1 MVPLPWLRAGEGE
14 LSVKLICLA
23 VVICAVCAGCMAAPK
38 VLLYGP
44 AYPAKPADARIDVY
58 NATRP
63 DVAFFEIAQIS
74 CGDTEDDWNM
84 KQILIKARE
93 VGADA
98 VIITGRSGT
107 YGMGVPVGNM
117 VFAAGEDYGLTAI
130 AIRYK

>member
-1 MVPLPWLRAGEGE
+1 M
-14 LSVKLICLA
+14 KIMHLA
-23 VVICAVCAGCMAAPK
+23 VVISVFCVGCMAAPK
-38 VLLYGP
+38 VVLYGP
-44 AYPAKPADARIDVY
+44 PHTARPADAHIDVY

-63 DVAFFEIAQIS
+63 DVAFIEIAQIS

-107 YGMGVPVGNM
+107 YGMGVPVGSM
-117 VFAAGEDYGLTAI
+117 VFAAGEGYGLTAI
-130 AIRYK
+130 AIRYKR